1 MSDYKETHVTGKKWQ
16 RCNVVHIDNPYQA
29 QPMVTFAEQEIAEV
43 DGATFQ
49 TQLGQIVFPFDPA
62 ATINLRDPGTGELT
76 GQTMTGADIYAA
88 LYSLYIQS
96 ALERDAALITPSE

>member
-1 MSDYKETHVTGKKWQ
+1 MSDYKETQVTGKKWQ
-16 RCNVVHIDNPYQA
+16 RCNVVHIDNPHQA
-29 QPMVTFAEQEIAEV
+29 QPTVTFAEQEVAEV

-62 ATINLRDPGTGELT
+62 ATINLRDPSTGELT
-76 GQTMTGADIYAA
+76 GTTVTGGDVYAA

>member
-1 MSDYKETHVTGKKWQ
+1 MSDYKETQVTGKKWQ
-16 RCNVVHIDNPYQA
+16 RCNVVHIDNPHQA
-29 QPMVTFAEQEIAEV
+29 QPTVTFAEQEVAEV

-76 GQTMTGADIYAA
+76 GQTMTGPIYMQRCTR
-88 LYSLYIQS
+88 STSNRHWS
-96 ALERDAALITPSE
+96 AMPH

>member
-29 QPMVTFAEQEIAEV
+29 QPTVTFAEQEVAEV

-49 TQLGQIVFPFDPA
+49 TQLGQIVLPFDPA
-62 ATINLRDPGTGELT
+62 ATINLRDPSTGELT
-76 GQTMTGADIYAA
+76 GTTVTGGDVYAA

>member
-1 MSDYKETHVTGKKWQ
+1 MSDYKAKQVIGNQWQ
-16 RCNVVHIDNPYQA
+16 RCNVVHIDNPHNGT
-29 QPMVTFAEQEIAEV
+29 PMVTFAEQEIAEV
-43 DGATFQ
+43 DGAVFS

-76 GQTMTGADIYAA
+76 GQTATGAALYAA

>member
-1 MSDYKETHVTGKKWQ
+1 MPDYKETAVTGKKWQ
-16 RCNVVHIDNPYQA
+16 RCNVVHIDNPYNA
-29 QPMVTFAEQEIAEV
+29 QPTVTFAEEEV
-43 DGATFQ
+43 ASVGNETFIKPAD
-49 TQLGQIVFPFDPA
+49 QIHFAFDPSVV
-62 ATINLRDPGTGELT
+62 IQLRDPGTGELT